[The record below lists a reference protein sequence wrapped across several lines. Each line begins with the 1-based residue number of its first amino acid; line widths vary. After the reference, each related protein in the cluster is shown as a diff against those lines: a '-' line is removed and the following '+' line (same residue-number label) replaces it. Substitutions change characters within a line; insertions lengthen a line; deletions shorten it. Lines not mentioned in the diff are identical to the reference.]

1 MPDRAPSDRSPNGT
15 TDVRRI
21 RRNSAQS
28 SQNSLYFDARRWQL
42 LEFDGKDCGFWV
54 ATDCPVFAGTG
65 GNHDS
70 FDATD
75 VDHRVRGRGSNLSKL
90 VRARCRSGARPLASA
105 PASTEVV
112 LATPASPLAP
122 GPAATTSAPQGEA
135 GAASDATT
143 QKIAEVSKKVQQ
155 SLALGRPRGLTQWI
169 ANLSQK
175 KKYRIGYTKLAE
187 RILAEGVATRQV
199 AKAAATRGFNDP
211 QTLSASSLNAALDSL
226 ADEDVT
232 TIINERFAN
241 LTGLKVPEDKQ
252 GLLEHIKKQNAQA
265 QRVLSTRRQA
275 PRTLALAP
283 MNVPTKDMTAF
294 NWTQPGFSANSTGIV
309 TAVQDQ
315 NKFNNCKPGSCWAFA
330 TVGAFEAAY
339 AKANGVLIG
348 ASEQYLL
355 SCAQPVL
362 SQSSDPILRVQPWTC
377 AGGWWAFPM
386 LSSSDVTNP
395 GLPLRVNL
403 PFTGNPD
410 PCPANVDKPYQANT
424 WGYVTDGLSI
434 PTNDVLKAALCEHG
448 PLAVAIFADPAW
460 FFNEGDVIN
469 DSANQVTNPQV
480 NHAVVLVGWDNNK
493 GAWMIKNS
501 WGTGF
506 GIQVNGIGTGFLYIA
521 YNTSN
526 LGFSAAFVVAAPPQ

>member
-1 MPDRAPSDRSPNGT
+1 MIRLTRLMLITGSVAVVLITTGLFGQDAGQEQDLSPAP
-15 TDVRRI
+15 
-21 RRNSAQS
+21 
-28 SQNSLYFDARRWQL
+28 
-42 LEFDGKDCGFWV
+42 
-54 ATDCPVFAGTG
+54 
-65 GNHDS
+65 
-70 FDATD
+70 
-75 VDHRVRGRGSNLSKL
+75 
-90 VRARCRSGARPLASA
+90 
-105 PASTEVV
+105 PASTKVV
-112 LATPASPLAP
+112 LATPALPLAP
-122 GPAATTSAPQGEA
+122 EPAATTSAAQGEA
-135 GAASDATT
+135 GAAADATT

-155 SLALGRPRGLTQWI
+155 TLALGRPTGLAQWI

-175 KKYRIGYTKLAE
+175 KKYRIGYTELAE
-187 RILAEGVATRQV
+187 RILAQGIAARQI
-199 AKAAATRGFNDP
+199 AKNDP

-226 ADEDVT
+226 TDEDVT

-362 SQSSDPILRVQPWTC
+362 SQSSDPL
-377 AGGWWAFPM
+377 
-386 LSSSDVTNP
+386 LSPSNP
-395 GLPLRVNL
+395 GLVLEVGGRS
-403 PFTGNPD
+403 
-410 PCPANVDKPYQANT
+410 PCSRPVTCRIPAYPSGSICPSPAT
-424 WGYVTDGLSI
+424 RTLARRLS
-434 PTNDVLKAALCEHG
+434 
-448 PLAVAIFADPAW
+448 
-460 FFNEGDVIN
+460 
-469 DSANQVTNPQV
+469 
-480 NHAVVLVGWDNNK
+480 
-493 GAWMIKNS
+493 
-501 WGTGF
+501 
-506 GIQVNGIGTGFLYIA
+506 
-521 YNTSN
+521 TS
-526 LGFSAAFVVAAPPQ
+526 LTRP